1 MPDVPSDVIKRP
13 ALDLKK
19 PLGRKAAPVP
29 LVTAPLAAAPDVL
42 RLKQSP
48 FPPSPTSPGQG
59 NVVVAIMPSGISG
72 FQTAS
77 YQYPLKLI
85 SPRPLSY
92 HRSAILWLLS
102 FGGGLVAGDLI
113 HLKIDVRPQAK
124 ICIVTQGY
132 TKVFKSPTPD
142 VVTKQNMTIK
152 VDDGAAICLL
162 PDPVQPFKDSVY
174 EQNQIFRVAETGS
187 VCLLDWVMQG
197 RATRGEN
204 WSCISWKGRNE
215 IWQTG
220 KDGARDRLMIRD
232 TVKLA
237 AEDLLLPDTPLRETM
252 HQNGLFGTLI
262 LRGDMMSSLSEFFM
276 TEFEALPRLGSK
288 GFKAPGVGGPD
299 PTGLQ
304 AWRAQRLLKERKHN
318 VLWCAARI
326 RGCTVVKF
334 GSATAE
340 GGRVWLGS
348 MLERE
353 GTIIEQFG
361 EEAMFCVRN

>member
-1 MPDVPSDVIKRP
+1 MPDVPSDVIKQP
-13 ALDLKK
+13 ALDLKPPSK
-19 PLGRKAAPVP
+19 KAAPVP
-29 LVTAPLAAAPDVL
+29 FITAPLATAPAVL
-42 RLKQSP
+42 RLEQSP
-48 FPPSPTSPGQG
+48 FPASPTSPGQG

-102 FGGGLVAGDLI
+102 YGGGLVAGDII

-124 ICIVTQGY
+124 ACIVTQGY

-142 VVTKQNMTIK
+142 VVTEQNMTIK

-174 EQNQIFRVAETGS
+174 EQNQIFKVAETGS
-187 VCLLDWVMQG
+187 VCMLDWVMQG
-197 RATRGEN
+197 RASRGEN
-204 WSCISWKGRNE
+204 WSFTSWKGRNE
-215 IWQTG
+215 IWQLG
-220 KDGARDRLMIRD
+220 KDGAKDRLMIRD

-237 AEDLLLPDTPLRETM
+237 GEDLLLPDTPLRETM

-262 LRGDMMSSLSEFFM
+262 LRGDKMTPLSEFFM
-276 TEFEALPRLGSK
+276 TEFEALPRLGAR
-288 GFKAPGVGGPD
+288 GFRNPGAAGPD
-299 PTGLQ
+299 PTGLR
-304 AWRAQRLLKERKHN
+304 AWRAERLQKERKHN
-318 VLWCAARI
+318 ILWCAARI
-326 RGCTVVKF
+326 RGCTIVKF
-334 GSATAE
+334 GALTAE
-340 GGRVWLGS
+340 GGQIWLRA

-353 GTIIEQFG
+353 GSIAELFG
-361 EEAMFCVRN
+361 EEALYCLRN